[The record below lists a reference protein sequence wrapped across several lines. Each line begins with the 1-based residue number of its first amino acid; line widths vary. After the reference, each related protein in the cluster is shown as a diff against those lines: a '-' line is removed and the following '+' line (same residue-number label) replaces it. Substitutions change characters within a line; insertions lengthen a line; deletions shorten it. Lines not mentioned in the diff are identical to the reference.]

1 VISHNN
7 DVVALAVESPI
18 TEERPWAVFAA
29 CKDKDPDTFFP
40 LTSEAERKAIR
51 ICQGCSVQMEC
62 LEFALETNA
71 RFGVWGGQ
79 TEKQRQTLLRQIA

>member
-1 VISHNN
+1 MNELN
-7 DVVALAVESPI
+7 DVIALAMESPI

-40 LTSEAERKAIR
+40 LAPEEERRAIR

-71 RFGVWGGQ
+71 SFGIWGGQ
-79 TEKQRQTLLRQIA
+79 TEKQRKALLRRIA

>member
-1 VISHNN
+1 MIDNHE
-7 DVVALAVESPI
+7 LFEFGIESPI

-40 LTSEAERKAIR
+40 LSQEGERKAIR

-71 RFGVWGGQ
+71 RFGIWGGQ
-79 TEKQRQTLLRQIA
+79 NEKERKTLLRQIA

>member
-1 VISHNN
+1 MNDDYDVI
-7 DVVALAVESPI
+7 ALSLDIPI

-29 CKDKDPDTFFP
+29 CKDQDPDTFFP
-40 LTSEAERKAIR
+40 LSADGERKAIR

-71 RFGVWGGQ
+71 RFGIWGGQ
-79 TEKQRQTLLRQIA
+79 TEKQRKALLRQIA

>member
-1 VISHNN
+1 MADEFDMI
-7 DVVALAVESPI
+7 ALAIGSPI
-18 TEERPWAVFAA
+18 TDERPWAVFAA

-40 LTSEAERKAIR
+40 LTPEAERTAIR

-71 RFGVWGGQ
+71 RFGIWGGQ
-79 TEKQRQTLLRQIA
+79 TEKQRKVLLRQIA

>member
-1 VISHNN
+1 MI
-7 DVVALAVESPI
+7 DDKDLIALAIDSPI

-40 LTSEAERKAIR
+40 HAPEGERKAIR

-71 RFGVWGGQ
+71 RFGIWGGQ
-79 TEKQRQTLLRQIA
+79 TEKQRKALQRQIA